1 MQNSSTAP
9 SDQTDLRDDAEMF
22 ELAPVSLWLEDY
34 SGVKRLFDGWR
45 AAGVTSLRDFLHADP
60 ARVKQCSQQ
69 IKVLKV
75 NHATLQLFEANDLP
89 HLIANLGRVFRDDML
104 KAYIEEL
111 VLLWDGRTSFA
122 NNGVNYSI

>member
-9 SDQTDLRDDAEMF
+9 TDRTDLRDDAEMF

-34 SGVKRLFDGWR
+34 SGVKRLFDGLR
-45 AAGVTSLRDFLHADP
+45 GGRGPSLREYLLADP

-75 NHATLQLFEANDLP
+75 NHATLPLFEANDLP
-89 HLIANLGRVFRDDML
+89 HLIANLGRVF
-104 KAYIEEL
+104 
-111 VLLWDGRTSFA
+111 
-122 NNGVNYSI
+122 